1 MKTNVVSFD
10 KTNVVSFCKKIIALC
25 FFAGLFTAPAA
36 FATPASDALLAKYK
50 AEGVAN
56 IDAEKG
62 KKDWTKEVAGGDGEK
77 MSCATCHGKDFSK
90 AGEHHKTSKVI
101 EPMSI
106 RVNAERYTDE
116 KKIEKWF
123 KRNCKDAWGREC
135 TAQEKADFL
144 TFLLAQ

>member
-1 MKTNVVSFD
+1 MN
-10 KTNVVSFCKKIIALC
+10 KIISLFCCFALV
-25 FFAGLFTAPAA
+25 TASAA

-50 AEGVAN
+50 SEGAGKADV
-56 IDAEKG
+56 EKG
-62 KKDWTKEVAGGDGEK
+62 KKDWAKEMKNEEGDM

-90 AGEHHKTSKVI
+90 SGEHRKTKKTI
-101 EPMSI
+101 EPMSV

-135 TAQEKADFL
+135 TAQEKTDFL
-144 TFLLAQ
+144 VFLLAQ